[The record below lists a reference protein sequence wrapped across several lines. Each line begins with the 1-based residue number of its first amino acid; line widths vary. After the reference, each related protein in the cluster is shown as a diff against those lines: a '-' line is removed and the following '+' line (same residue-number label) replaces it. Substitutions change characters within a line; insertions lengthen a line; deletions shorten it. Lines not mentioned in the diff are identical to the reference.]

1 MWIEGQMSIFAT
13 RLHPNLQSAILLFVC
28 QSTICNLQSAILP
41 SSAHAQE
48 SKAPLFIAH
57 AADGSNAEGTLLRL
71 GADWSVTLGGDKS
84 VTVPGADLIGL
95 QRKARPL
102 PPAPQQEHVLFVN
115 GDRVPGQLLQL
126 TEEALTFQPA
136 FGDKKTELKAPLT
149 AVLLCWFAAPDG
161 VEDAHLLRRRLA
173 TDRRRRDLILL
184 RNGDRLEGTLL
195 SVNAR
200 EARLTVVSGK
210 EVRVERDRVAALALN
225 TELARQPRPRGP
237 YGRVVLANGCR
248 LALASLQI
256 REDDLAGTTLFG
268 ATVQMPL
275 SQLVGLSIYQ
285 GRAVYLSDL
294 QSRHYEHTPYLDL
307 RWPFVRDASVAGHD
321 MRLAGNTYD
330 KGIGLHSESRL
341 IYDLN
346 GRYQWFESL
355 VGLDEQTGRQGSV
368 LIEVLVDGKRQD
380 LGNVKELTGWD
391 PPRAIRVNVAGTR
404 ELTLVVKFGRFAD
417 VEDHVDWADAR
428 LIK

>member
-1 MWIEGQMSIFAT
+1 
-13 RLHPNLQSAILLFVC
+13 
-28 QSTICNLQSAILP
+28 
-41 SSAHAQE
+41 
-48 SKAPLFIAH
+48 
-57 AADGSNAEGTLLRL
+57 
-71 GADWSVTLGGDKS
+71 
-84 VTVPGADLIGL
+84 LIGL

-102 PPAPQQEHVLFVN
+102 PPTPEQEHVLFVN

-126 TEEALTFQPA
+126 TEEALTFQPV
-136 FGDKKTELKAPLT
+136 FGDKKAELKAPLT

-173 TDRRRRDLILL
+173 TDRRRRDLVLL

-195 SVNAR
+195 GVNAR

-225 TELARQPRPRGP
+225 TELARLPRPRGT
-237 YGRVVLANGCR
+237 YGRLVLANGCR
-248 LALASLQI
+248 MALASLQI
-256 REDDLAGTTLFG
+256 REDVLAGTTLFG
-268 ATVQMPL
+268 ATVQIPL
-275 SQLVGLSIYQ
+275 SQLVALSIYQ

-294 QSRHYEHTPYLDL
+294 QPRHYEHTPYLDV

-321 MRLAGNTYD
+321 MRLAGSTYD

-341 IYDLN
+341 TYDLG

-380 LGNVKELTGWD
+380 LGNAKELTGQG
-391 PPRAIRVNVAGTR
+391 PPRAVRVHVAGAR